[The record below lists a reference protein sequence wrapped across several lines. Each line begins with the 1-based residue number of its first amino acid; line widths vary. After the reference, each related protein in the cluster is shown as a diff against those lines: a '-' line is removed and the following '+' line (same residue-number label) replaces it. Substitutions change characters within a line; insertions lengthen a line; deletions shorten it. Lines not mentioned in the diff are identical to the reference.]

1 MSASVWNGI
10 KAFGNFLSRNRTG
23 VFFGTMITG
32 GTIGNAQSFSKQ
44 KVAQCNINNAINDI
58 NKATNSYRKT
68 WDKICC
74 AEQIELGNLTN
85 ELAANQEQ
93 ISHFHKILSKNLD
106 LYKIEKNTQIITS
119 TIIIST
125 VFILLLIKY
134 IVSQS
139 RDKYIQTAIHEM
151 HKNQK
156 LPWQKNGKGMK
167 KPSPPKVKS
176 SSAQKD
182 NLFNEVGQLFD

>member
-1 MSASVWNGI
+1 MSASAAAKGFGMWFKKWFGHILFGGMIVGGG
-10 KAFGNFLSRNRTG
+10 FGNMNSY
-23 VFFGTMITG
+23 
-32 GTIGNAQSFSKQ
+32 SKQ

-58 NKATNSYRKT
+58 NKATNSYRKI

-74 AEQIELGNLTN
+74 AEQIELENLTN
-85 ELAANQEQ
+85 ELAANQKQ
-93 ISHFHKILSKNLD
+93 IRDFHNILSKNLN
-106 LYKIEKNTQIITS
+106 LYNIAKNTQIITS
-119 TIIIST
+119 TIIIAS

-176 SSAQKD
+176 SPPKKD
-182 NLFNEVGQLFD
+182 NLLNEVGQLFD